1 MTESPFYYSTST
13 GVAVPDASSES
24 PVGEVVFTTDH
35 IREERPLLLP
45 DNLFSPSPKALEP
58 VTMNLHLEIPISATC
73 IAQHPT
79 NYITYNKQIRELY
92 HEALPTR

>member
-1 MTESPFYYSTST
+1 MTESPFYYSTGT
-13 GVAVPDASSES
+13 GVAIPDASSES
-24 PVGEVVFTTDH
+24 PVGEVVFTTDYS
-35 IREERPLLLP
+35 REERPLFLP
-45 DNLFSPSPKALEP
+45 DNLFSPSPKALES

-92 HEALPTR
+92 HEVLPTR